1 MSRLIPVIWCRHGG
15 LLFVFLL
22 TGFVMCKAGPESW
35 NHLILQCPIALAL
48 LNRLVREAMLSWVIP
63 ANCMGERCKLFWW
76 KKKGLVFERC
86 AMMAIFWV
94 IWVERNK
101 TICEIEFD
109 SGIWASVS
117 LEIRDWTFFCYF
129 LKLECCCS

>member
-22 TGFVMCKAGPESW
+22 TGFVMCKAGPESG

-63 ANCMGERCKLFWW
+63 ANCMGETVKDANSFGGRRK
-76 KKKGLVFERC
+76 
-86 AMMAIFWV
+86 
-94 IWVERNK
+94 
-101 TICEIEFD
+101 
-109 SGIWASVS
+109 
-117 LEIRDWTFFCYF
+117 DWC
-129 LKLECCCS
+129 LKDML